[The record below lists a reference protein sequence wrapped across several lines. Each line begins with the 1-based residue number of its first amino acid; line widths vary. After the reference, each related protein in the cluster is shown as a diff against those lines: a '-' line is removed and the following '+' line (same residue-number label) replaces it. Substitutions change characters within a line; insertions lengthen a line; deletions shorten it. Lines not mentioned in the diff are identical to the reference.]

1 MNTFHS
7 EGRQLL
13 FEAKHAHLDALSH
26 VILLL
31 RGTDCW
37 RCPLWVQA
45 TNCFPVQQCTRL
57 PLVSPQVSLENF
69 RKVCRHPRG
78 QLYRFRVLTKQT
90 VSVTHRGNHQT
101 LYNWRIKKP
110 KVNFSFHLFKQYI
123 EKNLLP

>member
-31 RGTDCW
+31 RGTGCW

-45 TNCFPVQQCTRL
+45 TNCFPPSSALGSRL
-57 PLVSPQVSLENF
+57 LAP
-69 RKVCRHPRG
+69 K
-78 QLYRFRVLTKQT
+78 
-90 VSVTHRGNHQT
+90 SV
-101 LYNWRIKKP
+101 WRILGKYAGTLV
-110 KVNFSFHLFKQYI
+110 VNFIDSGC
-123 EKNLLP
+123 